1 MPNGVGPGAQETE
14 AQRTAKLR
22 DRERA
27 AAQAIVDA
35 QRGVAEAARAS
46 VPAARQAAAVG
57 RGIARS
63 EAAKGLAA
71 QQFAMGS
78 GGVSGAAL
86 GRYADISERYAR
98 QAAALEAQA
107 AKEIGGLGV
116 KAAEAEVLAGQAEL
130 EGIERE
136 MEIPSEFEVVQDQ
149 MAIAEKAV
157 DDMIEEYGNLWSL
170 GGGDD
175 EEGGAK
181 YLLKQARTL
190 TDADAIAYLAGKVL
204 NMEGQ
209 DSASTYRKAR
219 TMYIEAGG
227 SDPTL
232 LRLRHGEGNWDW

>member
-14 AQRTAKLR
+14 AQRTKSLR

-46 VPAARQAAAVG
+46 VPAARQAAKVG

-86 GRYADISERYAR
+86 GRYTDISERYAR

-116 KAAEAEVLAGQAEL
+116 KAAESEVLAGQAEL

-157 DDMIEEYGNLWSL
+157 NDMIDEYGNLVAL
-170 GGGDD
+170 FGGDD
-175 EEGGAK
+175 EEGGAE
-181 YLLKQARTL
+181 YLLKQAKTL
-190 TDADAIAYLAGKVL
+190 TDADAIVYLTGKIL
-204 NMEGQ
+204 NMEGL
-209 DSASTYRKAR
+209 DDRGVYNEAR
-219 TMYIEAGG
+219 DLNLAHGG
-227 SDPTL
+227 DGEP
-232 LRLRHGEGNWDW
+232 RFGEGNWDW